1 MNRIIFAT
9 QNQHKVKEISSILH
23 PGINS
28 VSLADLG
35 FLEELLE
42 TGSTLTENA
51 IQKAEQVWDS
61 FKLPCISEDTGLF
74 VKALNG
80 APGVFTA
87 RFAQRENSSLSNN
100 DLLLEKLLDHNDRSA
115 YFETCICYK
124 DTAQTKL
131 FYGRLDGTISI
142 GAKGLQGFGYDP
154 IFIPDTYIQTLAEID
169 LDKKSE
175 MSHRSL
181 AFKSFEKWF
190 LAQFF

>member
-9 QNQHKVKEISSILH
+9 QNHHKVQEISAILH
-23 PGINS
+23 PDINL

-42 TGSTLTENA
+42 TGSTLDENA
-51 IQKAEQVWDS
+51 IQKAEQVWAYY
-61 FKLPCISEDTGLF
+61 KMPCISEDTGLF
-74 VKALNG
+74 VNALNG
-80 APGVFTA
+80 APGIYTA
-87 RFAQRENSSLSNN
+87 RFAQKENSLLSNN

-124 DTAQTKL
+124 DTTQTKL
-131 FYGRLDGTISI
+131 FYGRLNGKIAVE
-142 GAKGLQGFGYDP
+142 AKGIKGFGYDP
-154 IFIPDTYIQTLAEID
+154 IFIPDNYILTLAEID

-190 LAQFF
+190 LGQFA